1 MDAKEKIRQ
10 EIRTARRAKDEWLLI
25 SLSRK
30 GAGAISISSDTV
42 WHGFDDH
49 KELRGPRWRTLASAL
64 ESSDIGY
71 KWIVAGELSA
81 RVLFKQLINSNVPR
95 GVIMH
100 ASAVERWAPECA
112 KVKPALNSI
121 RGFLNPTLPEN
132 KSRAATK
139 PSRASKMM
147 KRGGCALCG
156 STKDITLHHLIY
168 RQFGGANEKENFLSV
183 CRSCHNDIHAGKLD
197 ISDRV
202 FQVFAR
208 RVEELIQ
215 EIRSQHVENNK
226 VPSQKEES

>member
-10 EIRTARRAKDEWLLI
+10 EIRTALREKDEWLLI

-30 GAGAISISSDTV
+30 SAGAISISSDTV

-64 ESSDIGY
+64 EVSDIGY

-81 RVLFKQLINSNVPR
+81 CVLFKQLLNNNVPR

-132 KSRAATK
+132 KSLAASRPGRATRK
-139 PSRASKMM
+139 RM
-147 KRGGCALCG
+147 KSDVCALCG
-156 STKDITLHHLIY
+156 STKDITLHHLVY
-168 RQFGGANEKENFLSV
+168 RECGGATEEENLLSV
-183 CRSCHNDIHAGKLD
+183 CRSCHDDIHAGKID
-197 ISDRV
+197 DRDRV

-208 RVEELIQ
+208 KIECLTN
-215 EIRSQHVENNK
+215 SFAKKKN
-226 VPSQKEES
+226 

>member
-10 EIRTARRAKDEWLLI
+10 EIRTALRAKDEWLLI

-42 WHGFDDH
+42 WHGFYDH

-64 ESSDIGY
+64 EFSDIGY

-81 RVLFKQLINSNVPR
+81 RVFKQLINNNVPR

-100 ASAVERWAPECA
+100 ASAVERWAPEFA

-132 KSRAATK
+132 KSRAA
-139 PSRASKMM
+139 SRPGRATRKRM
-147 KRGGCALCG
+147 KSDICALCG
-156 STKDITLHHLIY
+156 STKDITLHHLID
-168 RQFGGANEKENFLSV
+168 RECGGATEEENLLSV
-183 CRSCHNDIHAGKLD
+183 CRSCHNDIHYGKID
-197 ISDRV
+197 IKDRV
-202 FQVFAR
+202 FQVWRERFKN
-208 RVEELIQ
+208 LIEQ
-215 EIRSQHVENNK
+215 IRLQHIE
-226 VPSQKEES
+226 